1 MGFFG
6 TLRGQKGSPVLQIES
21 LNTRLE
27 KARLIVAEGR
37 IFPVLNKEGHYVVWA
52 DQENG
57 FYVVDTEGCCT
68 NGQQRVDLLDGYCEH
83 RLAIDILNETHE
95 AKTVR
100 TTQPEAQHEA
110 EASNSDSD
118 TPPAEKPPVA
128 QRNGK
133 PNGTRPRKGA
143 AEAIIA
149 AESLLQPVESAGAKS
164 NGAHSAGPESDPQ

>member
-6 TLRGQKGSPVLQIES
+6 TLRGQKTSPVRQIES
-21 LNTRLE
+21 LNSRLE
-27 KARLIVAEGR
+27 KARLIVTEGR
-37 IFPVLNKEGHYVVWA
+37 IFPVLNKEGHHVVWA

-68 NGQQRVDLLDGYCEH
+68 NGQQRIDLLDGYCEH
-83 RLAIDILNETHE
+83 RLAVDILNESPE
-95 AKTVR
+95 AETVT

-110 EASNSDSD
+110 EVSNSGSD

-133 PNGTRPRKGA
+133 ANGARPRKGA

-149 AESLLQPVESAGAKS
+149 AESLLQPVNGAGAKS
-164 NGAHSAGPESDPQ
+164 NGAHPSGSASDPL